1 MYNSTDLCEAA
12 RTLRRQSG
20 DTQEKAAERI
30 GKDQAQISRAER
42 GVAGHES
49 ICIQLIEEY
58 SDFAVE
64 HPLYRL
70 RKGQNEAEDTDE

>member
-1 MYNSTDLCEAA
+1 VYDSTRLREAA
-12 RTLRRQSG
+12 RSLRKKSG

-30 GKDQAQISRAER
+30 GKDQAQISRAEQ

-58 SDFAVE
+58 SDFVVE

-70 RKGQNEAEDTDE
+70 QEKAIESEGE